1 MTFFVT
7 SKGAPLDV
15 TNLIGGFLGKNPSV
29 THLFSLRPP
38 QKPDLGAKSSKI
50 DQIWYENESIF
61 AFWDPRI
68 GSRVKKVAQDYCFVY
83 NSTRN
88 YTSTELTVH
97 CGSPPIVSKGFGF
110 WLLVD
115 VRDQS
120 GDGCRISLLL
130 IRGGPKPSFW
140 GFMLASLTLI
150 LDRQNPLRK
159 WLNLRDFL
167 SSKIGVNSG
176 PTPSS
181 LRDCRTRHFVTHFMH
196 IP

>member
-1 MTFFVT
+1 MKM
-7 SKGAPLDV
+7 SR
-15 TNLIGGFLGKNPSV
+15 FLS
-29 THLFSLRPP
+29 
-38 QKPDLGAKSSKI
+38 
-50 DQIWYENESIF
+50 
-61 AFWDPRI
+61 FWDPRI

-97 CGSPPIVSKGFGF
+97 CGSPPIDIIFCVVASMAEPIWG
-110 WLLVD
+110 WL
-115 VRDQS
+115 
-120 GDGCRISLLL
+120 RISLLL
-130 IRGGPKPSFW
+130 IRGGPNPHFEGYVGQFDPHFGPTK
-140 GFMLASLTLI
+140 SLKKMAK
-150 LDRQNPLRK
+150 N
-159 WLNLRDFL
+159 RDFL